1 MPEEAIYRGVHD
13 LDDEDVD
20 GTRRPTSVVLLRDL
34 GDGMLAE
41 LVEAALHRIGDVE
54 IHRDVLPAGRVAD
67 LVITGSDTVTAD
79 ASTSL
84 TVAEDGR
91 VLFVLPCAQLTEAML
106 AMAVSAARA
115 RRLQWLDLV
124 LVACRRADALLNAAT
139 RTAQAMY
146 DAGGTFA
153 DWAAR
158 HLGEI
163 DGEPP
168 SDAGTGGS
176 PKAPAAGGF
185 GAASTLLGDLQSLS
199 RGDATSGEPHPLE
212 SIIRRYGLS
221 GSDVDVLL
229 LCFVTELDAR
239 YGDRFAY
246 LAQDP
251 GATAPTIDLVSTLL
265 ATDTVTRL
273 NLYRDLGTGP
283 LARYGLVELGPP
295 APGRAERSRPLA
307 LDRSLR
313 WLLMGS
319 TAPLPGIN
327 VLDPEQTARVLD
339 HFGPSSTASSAVAA
353 LQRGHNPHLWGSTA
367 AARRSAALDA
377 AALAGRRLLTITT
390 DSLDEAVA
398 ERLWREALRLDA
410 IVLVELAGMPTWASV
425 PSGPTPRLLTAASR
439 SLPMADPTTTTGEAT
454 ATRPNIAVEPPR
466 AAGRLAVWEAA
477 ATWTTV
483 NVAGGLG
490 ELASRFP
497 VTVDRA
503 TATLVAAAGGQR
515 MVTVDVEA
523 VTAALCGTP
532 GDDADGL
539 LVTTHPRATLADLV
553 VGERTRAELEY
564 VCARIR
570 HREQVIVDQGWDQR
584 SSRLTGTYLLFAG
597 PPGTG
602 KSMAAEAIAHEL
614 GLPVQYLELS
624 SLLSRWVGDF
634 EKAVDKVFAAAES
647 NGGIVVLDEA
657 DAVLA
662 RRTEVDSV
670 NARYANS
677 STSHL
682 LSRLEQFSGNA
693 IFTTNLVGANTIDPA
708 FHRRL
713 TATIRFQLPDEA
725 ARARL
730 WRSVWPTVTT
740 EGSPVEHLVD
750 GQRLQECALLDRLAV
765 DHALSGGSIANIAR
779 NAAFVTLDRAG
790 GAVADRAAG
799 TGASPVRV
807 DIDGDALAEAVR
819 LELTK
824 IGDFRSLMRPR
835 AGVRNA

>member
-1 MPEEAIYRGVHD
+1 MGRAMPEEAIYRGSRD
-13 LDDEDVD
+13 LDDEEVD
-20 GTRRPTSVVLLRDL
+20 STRGPTSVVLLRDL

-41 LVEAALHRIGDVE
+41 LVEAALHRIGHVE
-54 IHRDVLPAGRVAD
+54 IHRGVLAPGRVAD
-67 LVITGSDTVTAD
+67 LVISGSDTVTAD

-84 TVAEDGR
+84 IVAEDGR

-106 AMAVSAARA
+106 VMAVSAARA
-115 RRLQWLDLV
+115 RRLQWLDLA
-124 LVACRRADALLNAAT
+124 LVACRRAEALLDAAT
-139 RTAQAMY
+139 RSAQAVY

-163 DGEPP
+163 DARTPDE
-168 SDAGTGGS
+168 TGSS
-176 PKAPAAGGF
+176 PGAPGGF
-185 GAASTLLGDLQSLS
+185 GSASTLLGDLQSLG
-199 RGDATSGEPHPLE
+199 GDGASGEPHPLE
-212 SIIRRYGLS
+212 AIIRRYGLS

-229 LCFVTELDAR
+229 LCFVNELDAR
-239 YGDRFAY
+239 YGDRLAY

-251 GATAPTIDLVSTLL
+251 TATAPTIDLVSTLL
-265 ATDTVTRL
+265 ATDTITRL

-283 LARYGLVELGPP
+283 LVRHGLVELGPP
-295 APGRAERSRPLA
+295 APGRADRSRPLA
-307 LDRSLR
+307 LDPSLSR
-313 WLLMGS
+313 LLMGS
-319 TAPLPGIN
+319 ADAVPGTRL
-327 VLDPEQTARVLD
+327 LDPDQTARACD
-339 HFGPSSTASSAVAA
+339 QSGPSSTASRTVDA
-353 LQRGHNPHLWGSTA
+353 LQRGQNPHLWGSTA

-377 AALAGRRLLTITT
+377 VALAGRRLITFTT
-390 DSLDEAVA
+390 DSLDDVVA

-410 IVLVELAGMPTWASV
+410 VVLVDLTGATTWAAV
-425 PSGPTPRLLTAASR
+425 PSGPTPRLMTSASAALPVADLTTAA
-439 SLPMADPTTTTGEAT
+439 GEAT
-454 ATRPNIAVEPPR
+454 ATRPNISVEPPR
-466 AAGRLAVWEAA
+466 GAGRLAVWEAA

-483 NVAGGLG
+483 EVAGGLG
-490 ELASRFP
+490 DLADRFP

-503 TATLVAAAGGQR
+503 SAALVAAADGR
-515 MVTVDVEA
+515 RLVTVDIA
-523 VTAALCGTP
+523 GVTDALCGAA

-539 LVTTHPRATLADLV
+539 LVATHARATLADLV
-553 VGERTRAELEY
+553 VSDRTRAELEY

-570 HREQVIVDQGWDQR
+570 HRERVIVDQGWDQR

-682 LSRLEQFSGNA
+682 LSRLEQFSGNV
-693 IFTTNLVGANTIDPA
+693 IFTTNLVGANSIDPA

-725 ARARL
+725 ARAKL
-730 WRSVWPTVTT
+730 WRSVWPTSTT
-740 EGSPVEHLVD
+740 EGSSVEHLVD
-750 GQRLQECALLDRLAV
+750 GQRLDECALLDRLAV

-779 NAAFVTLDRAG
+779 NAAFVTLDRAA
-790 GAVADRAAG
+790 GAVTDRATD
-799 TGASPVRV
+799 TGAGAVRV

-835 AGVRNA
+835 AEVRST